1 MEDGSFCVECP
12 TCQGVILV
20 APHELHCRIFRHG
33 IYRMTGE
40 PIPPHAT
47 KEECD
52 SLFFQNMIYGCGKPF
67 QVVRQ
72 EDGTEL
78 AVLCDYL

>member
-1 MEDGSFCVECP
+1 
-12 TCQGVILV
+12 
-20 APHELHCRIFRHG
+20 
-33 IYRMTGE
+33 MTGE

-52 SLFFQNMIYGCGKPF
+52 SLSLQNMIYGCGKPF
-67 QVVRQ
+67 QVVKQ